1 MVAAV
6 ERSPPLEVPPHPP
19 MVPPH
24 PRPPLLVPYSSPSHC
39 AFLLSLL
46 LASDGF
52 GVGSI
57 YASICFSWS
66 CAGWKDHYSDPF
78 GTPWFVPLFSSGTS
92 RHLEK
97 VVTPTVALK
106 VENTSWLVLLLT
118 FGPSSGPMLS
128 SAPVRSFLYI
138 YPWQ

>member
-1 MVAAV
+1 M
-6 ERSPPLEVPPHPP
+6 ERSPPLEVPPHPHTHPP

-57 YASICFSWS
+57 YASICFSRS
-66 CAGWKDHYSDPF
+66 CAGWKGHYGVPF

-106 VENTSWLVLLLT
+106 VENTSWLVLLFT
-118 FGPSSGPMLS
+118 FGPSTGPMLS

-138 YPWQ
+138 NPWQ

>member
-1 MVAAV
+1 MEIIIVI
-6 ERSPPLEVPPHPP
+6 H
-19 MVPPH
+19 
-24 PRPPLLVPYSSPSHC
+24 LVLPGLFPYS
-39 AFLLSLL
+39 
-46 LASDGF
+46 
-52 GVGSI
+52 
-57 YASICFSWS
+57 
-66 CAGWKDHYSDPF
+66 
-78 GTPWFVPLFSSGTS
+78 
-92 RHLEK
+92 HLEPVGIWKK